1 MGKYFESGQRR
12 LRCLTVGTSQ
22 REVGKRLS
30 LGNQVSVISLIVV
43 GK

>member
-1 MGKYFESGQRR
+1 MGKYFESGQRD
-12 LRCLTVGTSQ
+12 LRRRNVGTSQ

-30 LGNQVSVISLIVV
+30 LGNQARVVSLIVV